1 MNIVSIERCKTYDI
15 ETVQNTVEQCINHLG
30 GINKYVKSGD
40 RVFLKVNL
48 LKKNSP
54 EDAVTTHPSIV
65 EAVVNLV
72 KKAGGIPIIGDS
84 PGGPFN
90 ERALKTIYNATGMAD
105 VSKRTG
111 ALLNF
116 DTGEVTE
123 KLPDGRIIKQVTIM
137 KAVKECDVLISL
149 PKLKT
154 HGMTVYTGAVKNL
167 FGVIPGLVKAGY
179 HLSMPDVMDFADM
192 LIDLNVFLK
201 PALSVMDAVI
211 GMEGNGPSAGNPREI
226 GLVLASND
234 VFSLDTVASSV
245 IGLNTED
252 VPTLMKASERG
263 LGLKENIDIKGCGI
277 EEVKVSDFDI
287 PTLRG
292 FKITEKIPQFLLRY
306 LDSYVKPRPLFMH
319 DICKSCGVCVK
330 NCPPKA
336 LSMVSNKP
344 VVDLKTCIRCFCCQ
358 ELCPYKAV
366 NIKKPLLSKFL
377 FR

>member
-15 ETVQNTVEQCINHLG
+15 EAVQKAVEKCFNHLG
-30 GINKYVKSGD
+30 GIEKYVKNGD

-48 LKKNSP
+48 LKKNAP

-65 EAVVNLV
+65 EAVVNMV

-90 ERALKTIYNATGMAD
+90 ERILKAIYNVTGMDD

-179 HLSMPDVMDFADM
+179 HLNMPDVMDFADM
-192 LIDLNVFLK
+192 LVDLNLFLK
-201 PALSVMDAVI
+201 PSLSVMDAII
-211 GMEGNGPSAGNPREI
+211 GMEGNGPSAGTPREI
-226 GLVLASND
+226 GLIMASND

-245 IGLNTED
+245 IGLSTED
-252 VPTLMKASERG
+252 VPTLIKAFERG
-263 LGLKENIDIKGCGI
+263 LGLKKNIDIRGCRI
-277 EEVKVSDFDI
+277 EDVKISDFDI

-292 FKITEKIPQFLLRY
+292 FKITEKIPKFLLGY
-306 LDSYVKPRPLFMH
+306 LENHVKPRPLFVH

-330 NCPPKA
+330 SCPPKA
-336 LSMVSNKP
+336 LSMVNNKP

-358 ELCPYKAV
+358 ELCPHKAV
-366 NIKKPLLSKFL
+366 NIKRPLLSKFL